1 MIAHYPVTPDLIRG
15 LAFFRLAREKAAKPR
30 IKCGATV
37 AFMLALVPFPAF
49 AQSSGSVEDEGECCV
64 FSYPNRLDIVVTGVR
79 GNQLPEESGQAITL
93 IRRTDIA
100 LKQSTSVAELLSTT
114 PGITVSRNGGP
125 GQTTAVRIRG
135 AEDSQTLVLIDGVR
149 VNDPASPGGAF
160 DFGNLLTG
168 NIDRIEVLRGP
179 NSVPWGSQAIGGVV
193 NIVTAPVNGA
203 NLHTEYGYRNSKQLV
218 GQAGGAFGIVTASLG
233 GGYFDD
239 DGISAFKNGT
249 ERDGYRQYAGNARIG
264 VAFSDAVSLDLRGYY
279 ADSKVQFDGFPPPF
293 YSFADTAEFSK
304 TQQLFGY
311 AGINVRTG
319 ALQSRLAFT
328 LSDTARD
335 SFDPAFGTAPN
346 FIARGRVERF
356 EYQGDATISDSIRAV
371 FGVEHESARFR
382 DAFTRYSTGVTSGY
396 LQAIVKPFDALTLTS
411 GVRVDDHRTYGTKA
425 TLSANAAWRVG
436 SNTIIR
442 ASYGEG
448 FKAPTLYQLFSD
460 YGNDTLK
467 PETAQSYDVGI
478 EQSLIEGTMKAGI
491 TAFHRDTTNQIDFF
505 SCFGSTNARC
515 KTRPFGFYDN
525 IARTRAKGIEAF
537 LEIRPT
543 STLTV
548 AANYSLIDATNRLTG
563 KPLGRRPKN
572 SVNASIDWAARDWLK
587 LGANVQTVSDSVDG
601 FGGTV
606 RLDGYTLATVRA
618 AVPLGDHFEFY
629 GRIENLFDVKYET
642 VSGYGTLG
650 RNAHVGVRAKF

>member
-1 MIAHYPVTPDLIRG
+1 VNRFKIA
-15 LAFFRLAREKAAKPR
+15 AA
-30 IKCGATV
+30 
-37 AFMLALVPFPAF
+37 AF
-49 AQSSGSVEDEGECCV
+49 ALLPTAVFAQIESIEEPEDVPCV
-64 FSYPNRLDIVVTGVR
+64 IGTRIRTDIVVTGVR
-79 GNQLPEESGQAITL
+79 GNQYPEDVGQSVTVLNNVA
-93 IRRTDIA
+93 IRR
-100 LKQSTSVAELLSTT
+100 LQSTSVADLLSTT
-114 PGITVSRNGGP
+114 PGITISRNGGP

-135 AEDSQTLVLIDGVR
+135 AEDSQTLVLIDDVR

-203 NLHTEYGYRNSKQLV
+203 NLRAEYGYRNSKQIV
-218 GQAGGAFGIVTASLG
+218 GQAGGAFGIITASLG

-239 DGISAFKNGT
+239 DGISAYKNGT

-279 ADSKVQFDGFPPPF
+279 ADSNVQFDGGFPLG
-293 YSFADTAEFSK
+293 DTTNFSK
-304 TQQLFGY
+304 TQQAFGY
-311 AGINVRTG
+311 AGLNANLLGIKN
-319 ALQSRLAFT
+319 RLAFT

-335 SFDPAFGTAPN
+335 SFDPAFGTAPS

-356 EYQGDATISDSIRAV
+356 EYQGDATISDTIRAV
-371 FGVEHESARFR
+371 FGIEHETSRFR
-382 DAFTRYSTGVTSGY
+382 DEFSRYSTRMSSAY
-396 LQAIVKPFDALTLTS
+396 FQAIIKPTDSLTLT
-411 GVRVDDHRTYGTKA
+411 GGARVDDHKTYGTKT
-425 TLSANAAWRVG
+425 TLSANAALRVG
-436 SNTIIR
+436 SGTIIR

-460 YGNDTLK
+460 YGNNTLK
-467 PETAQSYDVGI
+467 PETAQSYDLGI
-478 EQSLIEGTMKAGI
+478 EQSLIEGRLKAGI

-505 SCFGSTNARC
+505 GCFGITNPRC
-515 KTRPFGFYDN
+515 ATRPFGFYDN
-525 IARTRAKGIEAF
+525 IARTRAEGVEVF
-537 LEIRPT
+537 LEVRPT
-543 STLTV
+543 SNLTV

-563 KPLGRRPKN
+563 KALLRRPKN
-572 SVNASIDWAARDWLK
+572 SINASIDWTAHDWLK
-587 LGANVQTVSDSVDG
+587 LGASVQTVSDSADG

-618 AVPLGDHFEFY
+618 AVPIGEHFEFY
-629 GRIENLFDVKYET
+629 GRVENLFDVKYET

-650 RNAHVGVRAKF
+650 RNAHLGVRAKF